1 VRSYA
6 LVFRQGRPS
15 APLSAPRPADPGR
28 RPHVRP
34 QTAERAL
41 VGRGRATR
49 RPRPVRGHF
58 GPSGGRRRP
67 PYPIRVR
74 WLMVAKR
81 SREPVCHRPE
91 RERDCPLRL
100 GLAALKRCAA
110 AAYQGSFSNVVDRF
124 TLVPVFRFACDDIKF
139 LPVLMV
145 GPVSGFQEV
154 SARIRSMHKSKVAP
168 PGAAC

>member
-1 VRSYA
+1 
-6 LVFRQGRPS
+6 LV
-15 APLSAPRPADPGR
+15 
-28 RPHVRP
+28 
-34 QTAERAL
+34 
-41 VGRGRATR
+41 
-49 RPRPVRGHF
+49 
-58 GPSGGRRRP
+58 
-67 PYPIRVR
+67 
-74 WLMVAKR
+74 
-81 SREPVCHRPE
+81 
-91 RERDCPLRL
+91 RL

-168 PGAAC
+168 PGAAHKPPEDTWTHALISRRTNVPRTAMETRILHDLLNEMRKEIDLTE